1 MGVYFKSDSNREGL
15 SIMGRPVYPANQLRG
30 FLNTINDLSADLVLQ
45 ESMYRFNVEL
55 YSRKIEESLIEK
67 DEEKFIKYT
76 TLMKQL

>member
-1 MGVYFKSDSNREGL
+1 
-15 SIMGRPVYPANQLRG
+15 MGRPVYPANQLRG

-55 YSRKIEESLIEK
+55 YSRKIEESLLEK